1 LGTLLAFRSY
11 WKKSG
16 ASAGHDIW
24 DAPNLLESFLL
35 SGTLDEI

>member
-1 LGTLLAFRSY
+1 LATLLALGSY
-11 WKKSG
+11 WKKSC

-24 DAPNLLESFLL
+24 DAPNPLESFFL